1 MHKAADSTARHVW
14 FSPSHNLL
22 KWALARN
29 VPGAKNPQ
37 SADNKERST
46 SVNHMAS
53 VVSGARLFP
62 SQENK
67 GACTQHLVEGK
78 PVVIL
83 GAVYNFCI
91 RSRPMKPIATTLL
104 QAGWG

>member
-22 KWALARN
+22 KWALVRN

-37 SADNKERST
+37 SADSKERST

-53 VVSGARLFP
+53 VVSGAHLFP

-67 GACTQHLVEGK
+67 GAYAPTCLAVLRHSMELSRQHAALK
-78 PVVIL
+78 SSP
-83 GAVYNFCI
+83 AI
-91 RSRPMKPIATTLL
+91 RPARR
-104 QAGWG
+104 

>member
-1 MHKAADSTARHVW
+1 MHKAADSTVRHVW

-22 KWALARN
+22 KWAVSRN
-29 VPGAKNPQ
+29 VPGTKNPQ

-67 GACTQHLVEGK
+67 GARCGRNRIARASSVF
-78 PVVIL
+78 
-83 GAVYNFCI
+83 A
-91 RSRPMKPIATTLL
+91 SRFLCL
-104 QAGWG
+104 